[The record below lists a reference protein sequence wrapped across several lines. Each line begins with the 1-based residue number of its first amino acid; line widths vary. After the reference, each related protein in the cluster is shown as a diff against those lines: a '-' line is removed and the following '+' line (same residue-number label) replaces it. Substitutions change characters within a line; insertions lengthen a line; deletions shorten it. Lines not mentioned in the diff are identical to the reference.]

1 MPIVEACAVMLTE
14 RIRHAIVD
22 VDGQLAILLIKDVAA
37 VLLQGANPEMWLT
50 SLRVAIDLPSEAWL
64 G

>member
-1 MPIVEACAVMLTE
+1 MLTE

-22 VDGQLAILLIKDVAA
+22 VDGELAIVLIKDVAA

>member
-1 MPIVEACAVMLTE
+1 MLTQ
-14 RIRHAIVD
+14 RIRHALVD
-22 VDGQLAILLIKDVAA
+22 VDGRLAILPIRDVAA